1 MNKFMS
7 FLLRIRIKEWMY
19 KAAIFSVA
27 ACAIYYFIVFVF
39 ITLSRIH
46 YPFSLD
52 WVEGESLIQVW
63 RILKGENLYAQPS
76 YEYVALTYPPL
87 YFYFSAVF
95 AHVLGSGFFPLRL
108 VSLISSLGCMALI
121 YIICRRE
128 FIGIIPALTA
138 SGLFAAT
145 YQLSGYWF
153 DIGRIDMLATILV
166 LLSIF
171 LIRLRTPIYY
181 VIAGIMLSLACLTKQ
196 TNVLTLILL
205 CAYFLLFDRRN
216 SPGFLISSIASFS
229 IASLLLNRIYS
240 GWYAFFVFT
249 SPVGSQGSP
258 SITPSMIIQ
267 AIPDFW
273 LNSILFLVPI
283 ATFFVLAYVWVNLRH
298 LQNQNTF
305 YFYIF
310 CATGMIGTSWASL
323 VHLGGYKNDLI
334 PAFAV
339 IAILFG
345 LGLQRMLHEE
355 QNRLHNSLWLGVCIL
370 QFIALYFP
378 VAPQIPTL
386 QDLSAGQSLIAEI
399 REQPGDVYV
408 PFHPELPLMAGKPTF
423 ASWNAM
429 YQLGGGYGG
438 GDLKEAQRVKTEFA
452 NAMARHEFAM
462 IILDRDT
469 NWVWGYPEKY
479 YYMSTEAVFHDPDV
493 FWPVVGWQNRPTFK
507 MLPNRP

>member
-1 MNKFMS
+1 MS
-7 FLLRIRIKEWMY
+7 LKSHLKIEELIYIVALL
-19 KAAIFSVA
+19 SVV
-27 ACAIYYFIVFVF
+27 ACATYFFFAFIYVAI
-39 ITLSRIH
+39 SRIH

-52 WVEGESLIQVW
+52 WVEGESFAQVR
-63 RILKGENLYAQPS
+63 RILRGELLYDRPS
-76 YEYVALTYPPL
+76 YKYVALTYPP
-87 YFYFSAVF
+87 FYYYVSAVF
-95 AHVLGSGFFPLRL
+95 ARVIGLGFLPLRL
-108 VSLISSLGCMALI
+108 VSLISSLGCMAVI
-121 YIICRRE
+121 YLICRKE
-128 FIGIIPALTA
+128 GTGVL
-138 SGLFAAT
+138 SGVIAGGFFSAT
-145 YQLSGYWF
+145 FKISGYWF
-153 DIGRIDMLATILV
+153 DVARIDMLA
-166 LLSIF
+166 IF
-171 LIRLRTPIYY
+171 LLLVSIYLLRFDSLVFQIF
-181 VIAGIMLSLACLTKQ
+181 AGIALTLACLTKQ